1 MKTIDFYSQ
10 NTPMKFNFYKGTKMD
25 DISMAGIMGEDIIK
39 NEKFSFKRA
48 NSNDKRNFLSA
59 LSKDIEKSFN
69 ETFGVKST
77 PKGVSNDIIQKIKW
91 HDNLT
96 STDIVG
102 SIVSNKDRDFNF
114 WVNDT
119 FYQDFN
125 QESNLM
131 KHQRRN
137 MNDIYDS
144 VSETIKNK
152 AKDYA
157 DYFDMEM

>member
-25 DISMAGIMGEDIIK
+25 DISMAGMMGEDTIK
-39 NEKFSFKRA
+39 NEKFNFKRA
-48 NSNDKRNFLSA
+48 KSNDKRNFLSA

-69 ETFGVKST
+69 EIFGVKST
-77 PKGVSNDIIQKIKW
+77 PKGVANDIIQKIRW

-137 MNDIYDS
+137 MNDTYDS
-144 VSETIKNK
+144 VSKTIKNK
-152 AKDYA
+152 AEE
-157 DYFDMEM
+157 YFDMEM